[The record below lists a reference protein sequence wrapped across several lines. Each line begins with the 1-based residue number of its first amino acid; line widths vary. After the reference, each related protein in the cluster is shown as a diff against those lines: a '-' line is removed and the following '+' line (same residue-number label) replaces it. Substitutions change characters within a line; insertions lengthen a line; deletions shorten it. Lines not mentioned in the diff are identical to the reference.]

1 MNGEVRTAI
10 KNIFPE
16 MIKRIRLHPESES
29 DLQVL
34 IQSHDIK
41 DFIKRKLGEYF
52 TIPLGKW
59 FNFAFK
65 EQRINFDN
73 LNFKESQTM
82 LLAMEHLQTQF
93 FPNGYPSGD
102 LESDE
107 QWVCVKCALCQK
119 KVYVKNGN
127 KINFVTFFLQVIYP
141 V

>member
-1 MNGEVRTAI
+1 MLFR
-10 KNIFPE
+10 
-16 MIKRIRLHPESES
+16 S
-29 DLQVL
+29 
-34 IQSHDIK
+34 K
-41 DFIKRKLGEYF
+41 DFIKRKLGEYL

-59 FNFAFK
+59 LNFVSK

-82 LLAMEHLQTQF
+82 LLAMENLQTQF

-119 KVYVKNGN
+119 KVYVKKGN
-127 KINFVTFFLQVIYP
+127 NTNFVTFFLQVIYS
-141 V
+141 VWYKHVFTYQADLEMVLIS